1 MPRHVLTRH
10 ALTLS
15 LVLGLSL
22 SAAPAAVAANE
33 SLRGE
38 VQKALRSV
46 PGKAKLGV
54 RFETP
59 EGKVL
64 FESRSERALLPA
76 SNMKLVT
83 TTTALYRLGTKFQH
97 ETRIVLAGRR
107 QTGAVHKGDL
117 WLVGGGDPTLSFR
130 FDQAPLLNEVVAACK
145 AAGITK
151 IEGGLVI
158 DERAFDAVR
167 LHPVWET
174 SDHEHWYGAEVSS
187 LVLNDNCLDVTVK
200 GGPRVTL
207 APATNYV
214 RLVVQAKAT
223 PSRKKHAWS
232 IVRTGPDKRTFTVRG
247 KVWNKSTGLTRSIP
261 VADPA
266 AFYGVVLGARLAA
279 AGIKVTGPI
288 RKAGPQEKT
297 PAGFTLWRRAAPL
310 PRTLNVINQRSHN
323 LYAEC
328 LFKTL
333 GRLNP
338 SSNDAELVRQGSW
351 PRGAEVVAAFAQR
364 SWGIP
369 AAELSVSDGSG
380 LSRDNRASPK
390 ALCRVLRAALAHPE
404 AETFVASLAQ
414 PGQPGTLKRRLRKLP
429 QGVSVRAKTGTL
441 TGVSALSG
449 VIQVGQRRVVFSLL
463 MNGAGTSR
471 RHLDR
476 ILLAAARALR

>member
-1 MPRHVLTRH
+1 MQRHVLT
-10 ALTLS
+10 LS
-15 LVLGLSL
+15 LALGLL
-22 SAAPAAVAANE
+22 LNLAPAAVGANE
-33 SLRGE
+33 SLPGE

-64 FESRSERALLPA
+64 FERGSERALLPA

-83 TTTALYRLGTKFQH
+83 TTAALYRLGTEFQH
-97 ETRIVLAGRR
+97 ETRVVLAGGR
-107 QTGAVHKGDL
+107 QSGSVHKGDL
-117 WLVGGGDPTLSFR
+117 WLIGGGDPTLSYR
-130 FDQAPLLNEVVAACK
+130 FDQGPLLAEIAAACK

-151 IEGGLVI
+151 IEGSLVI
-158 DERAFDAVR
+158 DARAFDAVR

-174 SDHEHWYGAEVSS
+174 SDHEHWYGAEVSG

-200 GGPRVTL
+200 GGPQVNL

-214 RLVVQAKAT
+214 RLVVQAKST

-232 IVRTGPDKRTFTVRG
+232 IVRTGPDKRTLTVRG
-247 KVWNKSTGLTRSIP
+247 KVWSKSSGLTRSIP

-279 AGIKVTGPI
+279 AGVEVTGSI
-288 RKAGPQEKT
+288 RKAGAQEQA
-297 PAGFTLWRRAAPL
+297 PSGFTLWRRLAPL

-333 GRLNP
+333 GRLDP
-338 SSNDAELVRQGSW
+338 SSDDAKLVRQGSW

-364 SWGIP
+364 SWGIS
-369 AAELSVSDGSG
+369 ADELTVSDGSG
-380 LSRDNRASPK
+380 LSRGNRASAR
-390 ALCRVLRAALAHPE
+390 ALCRVLRAALAHPR
-404 AETFVASLAQ
+404 AEVFLASMAQ
-414 PGQPGTLKRRLRKLP
+414 PGQEGTLRRRLGKLP
-429 QGVSVRAKTGTL
+429 QGASVRAKTGTL

-449 VIQVGQRRVVFSLL
+449 VLQVGQRRVVFSLV
-463 MNGAGTSR
+463 MNGPGTSR

-476 ILLAAARALR
+476 ILLAAARGLR

>member
-1 MPRHVLTRH
+1 MQRH

-15 LVLGLSL
+15 LALGLL
-22 SAAPAAVAANE
+22 LNVAPAAVAANE
-33 SLRGE
+33 SLSRE
-38 VQKALRSV
+38 VEKALRSV

-64 FESRSERALLPA
+64 FERGSKRALLPA

-83 TTTALYRLGTKFQH
+83 TTTALYRLGTEFQH
-97 ETRIVLAGRR
+97 ETRIVLAGKR
-107 QTGAVHKGDL
+107 QTGAVHTGDL
-117 WLVGGGDPTLSFR
+117 WLIGGGDPTLSYR
-130 FDQAPLLNEVVAACK
+130 FDQPPLLDEVVAACK

-151 IEGGLVI
+151 IEGALVI
-158 DERAFDAVR
+158 DARAFDAVR

-174 SDHEHWYGAEVSS
+174 SDHEHWYGAEVSG

-200 GGPRVTL
+200 GGPKVTM
-207 APATNYV
+207 APVTNYV

-279 AGIKVTGPI
+279 AGIEVTGPI
-288 RKAGPQEKT
+288 RKAGPQERS
-297 PAGFTLWRRAAPL
+297 PSGFTLWRRLAPL

-333 GRLNP
+333 GRLDP
-338 SSNDAELVRQGSW
+338 AGGDGKLVRQGSW
-351 PRGAEVVAAFAQR
+351 PRGAEVVQAFAQR
-364 SWGIP
+364 AWKIP
-369 AAELSVSDGSG
+369 ASELTVSDGSG
-380 LSRDNRASPK
+380 LSRGNKASAR
-390 ALCRVLRAALAHPE
+390 ALCRVLRAALAHPQ
-404 AETFVASLAQ
+404 AEVFLGSMAQ
-414 PGQPGTLKRRLRKLP
+414 PGQDGTLKRRLRKLA
-429 QGVSVRAKTGTL
+429 QGVTVRAKTGTL

-449 VIQVGQRRVVFSLL
+449 VIQVGQRRVVFSLV
-463 MNGAGTSR
+463 MNGPGTSR

-476 ILLAAARALR
+476 ILLAAARGLR